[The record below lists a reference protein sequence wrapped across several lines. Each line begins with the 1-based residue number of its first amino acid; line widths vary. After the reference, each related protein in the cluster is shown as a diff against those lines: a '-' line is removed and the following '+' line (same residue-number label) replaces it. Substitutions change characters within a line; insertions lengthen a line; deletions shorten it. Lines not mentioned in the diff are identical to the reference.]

1 MDFTKKKLFISS
13 VTILISYLIDRL
25 NKYFFINEIGINE
38 RSIIEVT
45 PFLDVVLV
53 WNKGISYGL
62 FQQENTIGQIILTM
76 CSCLICIFII
86 TWIFKAKNILL
97 YIPLSLIVGGALSN
111 ITDRLLFGA
120 VADFYYLHAYGYSW
134 YVFNLAD
141 VFIVFGVF
149 VLILINFYP
158 RIANNFE

>member
-13 VTILISYLIDRL
+13 VIIVISYLIDRL

-53 WNKGISYGL
+53 WNRGISYGL

>member
-38 RSIIEVT
+38 RSIVEVT

-86 TWIFKAKNILL
+86 IWIFKAKNILL

>member
-38 RSIIEVT
+38 RSIVEVT

-76 CSCLICIFII
+76 CSCLISIFII

>member
-38 RSIIEVT
+38 RSIVEVT

>member
-1 MDFTKKKLFISS
+1 MDFSKRKLFISS
-13 VTILISYLIDRL
+13 VTIVISYLIDRL

-62 FQQENTIGQIILTM
+62 FQQENIIGQIILTM

>member
-38 RSIIEVT
+38 RSIVEVT

-97 YIPLSLIVGGALSN
+97 YISLSLIVGGAFSN

>member
-53 WNKGISYGL
+53 WNRGISYGL